1 MKKMT
6 DFQARQGDVMLR
18 KVSQLPNGSVKA
30 KNAIV
35 AVGEGHHEHKAIGDL
50 EVMKHNETLYLAVN
64 TEGKLVHVHTGTET
78 LAEHLPIELEQ
89 GVYEV
94 IHQRNYNPYADAIER
109 VRD

>member
-1 MKKMT
+1 MNKLN
-6 DFQARQGDVMLR
+6 FQARQGDVML
-18 KVSQLPNGSVKA
+18 KKIDALPAGSIKA
-30 KNAIV
+30 KTAIV

-50 EVMKHNETLYLAVN
+50 EVMEKDEKLYLAVN

-78 LAEHLPIELEQ
+78 LAEHLPIDLEA

-94 IHQRNYNPYADAIER
+94 IHQRQFNPYADAIER

>member
-1 MKKMT
+1 MKKQ
-6 DFQARQGDVMLR
+6 FQARQGDVMLR
-18 KVSQLPNGSVKA
+18 KIDALPLSAKKA
-30 KNAIV
+30 KTAIV

-50 EVMKHNETLYLAVN
+50 EVMEFGETLYLAVN

-89 GVYEV
+89 GFYEV
-94 IHQRNYNPYADAIER
+94 IHQRQYNPYEKAIER